1 MNAGVTLF
9 NTDFKDKITEIR
21 RCTDTTG
28 NASGQCM
35 INGDSYKYISD
46 RTNVD
51 KAITRGV
58 EATFAWDINQAWSLT
73 SNYTFTQSEQKSGAF
88 AGQPLNQMPKHMLNG
103 TLNWKTT
110 EDFATWIEPITVARL
125 LNILIVPVWA
135 AVLRHILLSI

>member
-73 SNYTFTQSEQKSGAF
+73 SNYTL
-88 AGQPLNQMPKHMLNG
+88 PN
-103 TLNWKTT
+103 
-110 EDFATWIEPITVARL
+110 
-125 LNILIVPVWA
+125 
-135 AVLRHILLSI
+135 LSRRAEHLPASH